1 MGFVLSS
8 VIFLI
13 SSGRKVDKMVLC
25 FFILE
30 GGGCFVWKIL
40 FKRLK
45 VRYEILFS
53 VRFTW
58 KSLASCED
66 FSQTFKD

>member
-25 FFILE
+25 FLILE
-30 GGGCFVWKIL
+30 GGRLFCMENFV
-40 FKRLK
+40 
-45 VRYEILFS
+45 
-53 VRFTW
+53 
-58 KSLASCED
+58 
-66 FSQTFKD
+66 